1 MEHNELVV
9 QSSKGCHDPTGVL
22 WGLSEERRPKHPAV
36 VGTSRIAQGLDP
48 DTLLQ
53 GKDHFVNLSP
63 SKWRGWYR
71 CYKAIFK
78 RSINSAS
85 FIVLYQVP

>member
-9 QSSKGCHDPTGVL
+9 QSSKGCHEPMGVL

-36 VGTSRIAQGLDP
+36 VGTSRITQGLDP

-53 GKDHFVNLSP
+53 GKDPFADVFSEQVARIAQMLQSNL
-63 SKWRGWYR
+63 
-71 CYKAIFK
+71 
-78 RSINSAS
+78 
-85 FIVLYQVP
+85 